1 MYQIYPQNGI
11 NFHEKAIY
19 MYLYKNTYSTE
30 RHKSQSSLQKKKTIV
45 RLLHS
50 VQNEILKVPF
60 IAATWFQEFQFLQQT
75 NTVIAYFLHFP

>member
-1 MYQIYPQNGI
+1 MTVKLLRKEDKVERTYMMAQTPPPPPPNGI

-60 IAATWFQEFQFLQQT
+60 IAAT
-75 NTVIAYFLHFP
+75 

>member
-1 MYQIYPQNGI
+1 MTVKLLRKEDKVEKTHMMAQTPPPPPNGI

-30 RHKSQSSLQKKKTIV
+30 RHKSQSSLQKKKPIV

-50 VQNEILKVPF
+50 VQNEILKFPF
-60 IAATWFQEFQFLQQT
+60 IAAT
-75 NTVIAYFLHFP
+75 